1 MFHHVLSPSIIH
13 LRCHQGVCISGGTSI
28 CCQNPRSGAC
38 GARQT
43 GRTSQPTAPSLPR
56 LPRGSEIWRR
66 LQPVAGP
73 CCPTCY
79 LMPRAREFLAICWA
93 NCRRVEQ
100 WMPNSTTTQ
109 SLGSALNDYTLTVIW
124 LVLDDCV
131 NYNARGQISPGV
143 AGGWPIISSPAMS
156 CHYGAETPCAIQVFK
171 GVCSILC
178 T

>member
-1 MFHHVLSPSIIH
+1 MFYLHPS
-13 LRCHQGVCISGGTSI
+13 SI
-28 CCQNPRSGAC
+28 FGATKAC
-38 GARQT
+38 VSAVVPAFAARTRGAAPAEHAQT